1 MADQDNTAAPQ
12 GQPQADKSEKDLMA
26 EWANMAAAEGTDTAA
41 KAGAAPG
48 ETAAAA
54 PAATATPAA
63 ADERILDQSEIDSL
77 LGVGDDGDSQ
87 KAKSGI
93 RALLESNII
102 SYQRLPLLEIIF
114 DRFER
119 VMSTSLR
126 QFTADNV
133 DLSIENI
140 TSVRYGE
147 YMNTIPLPAGLVVV
161 NAVGLDDYI
170 LVVYESRLIYA
181 VVDILLGGR
190 KARPTKIEGRNFT
203 TIERKMVEKLSEVV
217 LAGLDEAFAPVAP
230 VQFKYERMEVNPRF
244 ATVSREGN
252 ACVLITVRVNLE
264 ERDGVMQF
272 CMPYATLEPIRD
284 QLLQQFMGE
293 KFGHDN
299 IWENH
304 LSQELYHTHVTMKCV
319 MDEQLF
325 RLSDVLNWRVGD
337 TVVFN
342 ARKGDAVKLKCGN
355 VTKLVGSVGKAD
367 DRMAVRVLRT
377 VSDINNKTDG
387 DS

>member
-1 MADQDNTAAPQ
+1 MADEQKTDAS
-12 GQPQADKSEKDLMA
+12 GKSEEELLN
-26 EWANMAAAEGTDTAA
+26 EWMNMAAAEG
-41 KAGAAPG
+41 G
-48 ETAAAA
+48 EKDEAAAA
-54 PAATATPAA
+54 EEG
-63 ADERILDQSEIDSL
+63 ADGKVDDRILDQNEIDSL
-77 LGVGDDGDSQ
+77 LGVDEEDSE
-87 KAKSGI
+87 AGRGGI

-102 SYQRLPLLEIIF
+102 SYERLPLLEIIF

-119 VMSTSLR
+119 IMSTSLR

-190 KARPTKIEGRNFT
+190 KARPAKIEGRNFT

-217 LAGLDEAFAPVAP
+217 LAGLDEAFSPVAP
-230 VQFKYERMEVNPRF
+230 IQFKYERMEVNTRF
-244 ATVSREGN
+244 ATVTREGN
-252 ACVLITVRVNLE
+252 ACILVTVRVNLE
-264 ERDGVMQF
+264 ERDGLMQF
-272 CMPYATLEPIRD
+272 CLPYATLEPIRD

-304 LSQELYHTHVTMKCV
+304 LAQELFHTSVGMKCV
-319 MDEQLF
+319 LDEQKYQL
-325 RLSDVLNWRVGD
+325 RDVLEWRVGD
-337 TVVFN
+337 TVVLG
-342 ARKGDAVKLKCGN
+342 AKKGDPVRLKCGHH
-355 VTKLVGSVGKAD
+355 TKLKGVMGKAD
-367 DRMAVRVLRT
+367 DRMAVKIT
-377 VSDINNKTDG
+377 HNVSDMNNARGTEEEDK
-387 DS
+387 